1 MWICLLLDDI
11 AANGCVRNAKR
22 AGAIVTLLLTL
33 ATATPTRG
41 LAQQLVLTAGVDKA
55 TFFEGEPVYLL
66 VRLQNLGTDTA
77 WTASSDLLS
86 PAVTLSV
93 SRGHGKTAPVPKPVS
108 DHFVRP
114 SWRGEPVPPGADFQ
128 ETVVL
133 QVIMGDEWDIRSHLF
148 PHHLSPDQY
157 ELHLDFDAHWGVPR
171 TTPLIVEAAPIVFRI
186 RERTPAEENEVR
198 ELEAM
203 RRMGWDT
210 TRAGGS
216 PRAAGYMAAL
226 IHWVD
231 RRLTEQPD
239 DPFLPFLLS
248 NGMYSVGQIL
258 WKHIQAGEIQRFDP
272 DTSEVVSRLRLAVI
286 ERDKLSIAG
295 AHVVQAMSAR
305 HAHQLAVLA
314 EQLGATPAGAMARA
328 YMERTQ
334 HEQPFKKQPPR

>member
-1 MWICLLLDDI
+1 MSANTRCPRISGIVLVLLLPAALI
-11 AANGCVRNAKR
+11 TARPANG
-22 AGAIVTLLLTL
+22 ISQQLTL
-33 ATATPTRG
+33 SAEVG
-41 LAQQLVLTAGVDKA
+41 KS

-114 SWRGEPVPPGADFQ
+114 SWRGEPVPPGADFE

-203 RRMGWDT
+203 RQMGWDT
-210 TRAGGS
+210 TRVQGF
-216 PRAAGYMAAL
+216 PRAAGYKAAL
-226 IHWVD
+226 INWVE
-231 RRLTEQPD
+231 RRLSEQPD

-248 NGMYSVGQIL
+248 DGLYGVGQIL
-258 WKHIQAGEIQRFDP
+258 WRHIQAGEVQRFDP
-272 DTSEVVSRLRLAVI
+272 DTSGVVSQLRLAVI
-286 ERDKLSIAG
+286 ESQKLSIAG
-295 AHVVQAMSAR
+295 AHLVQGLSAR
-305 HAHQLAVLA
+305 HRDQLAILG
-314 EQLGATPAGAMARA
+314 EHLGATPAGEMARSHVA
-328 YMERTQ
+328 RNRSGQ
-334 HEQPFKKQPPR
+334 QPKTQPPR

>member
-1 MWICLLLDDI
+1 MSANSRCPRISGIVLALLLPAALII
-11 AANGCVRNAKR
+11 AHPANG
-22 AGAIVTLLLTL
+22 IS
-33 ATATPTRG
+33 
-41 LAQQLVLTAGVDKA
+41 QQLILSADVGKT

-66 VRLQNLGTDTA
+66 VRLQNVGTDTA

-133 QVIMGDEWDIRSHLF
+133 QVSMGDELDIRSHLF

-203 RRMGWDT
+203 RQMGWDT
-210 TRAGGS
+210 TRVQGF
-216 PRAAGYMAAL
+216 PRAAGYKAAL
-226 IHWVD
+226 INWVE
-231 RRLTEQPD
+231 RRLYGNPHNTL
-239 DPFLPFLLS
+239 LPILLS
-248 NGMYSVGQIL
+248 NRLLNFVQIPL
-258 WKHIQAGEIQRFDP
+258 
-272 DTSEVVSRLRLAVI
+272 RLRQSCQAQ
-286 ERDKLSIAG
+286 LS
-295 AHVVQAMSAR
+295 
-305 HAHQLAVLA
+305 HAYTT
-314 EQLGATPAGAMARA
+314 E
-328 YMERTQ
+328 
-334 HEQPFKKQPPR
+334 